1 MKILAIES
9 SGQVASA
16 AILQDDKILAEYTTN
31 FKITHS
37 QTLMP
42 MISEICRMTET
53 DLETLDAVAVS
64 GGPGSFTG
72 LRIGSATAKALAM
85 AINKPVIH
93 VPTLDAMAV
102 NLWGNENLIVPIMD
116 ARRSQ
121 VYTGVY
127 TFTNEGLKV
136 LEEGTAMSI
145 NELLELIYT
154 KYTSKEVDNETL
166 ENNGFDRFDR
176 VVFLGD
182 GVSTFKEVVKE
193 HAKFDFSFA
202 PANNSEQR
210 AASVAVLAAIY
221 YKEGKL
227 MDADDE
233 APDYLR
239 PSQAERERAERE
251 K

>member
-16 AILQDDKILAEYTTN
+16 AILADEKILAEYTTN

-42 MISEICRMTET
+42 MISEICKMTET
-53 DLETLDAVAVS
+53 DLNTLDAVAIS

-72 LRIGSATAKALAM
+72 LRIGSATGKALAM
-85 AINKPVIH
+85 AIDKPVVH
-93 VPTLDAMAV
+93 VPTLDAMAY
-102 NLWGNENLIVPIMD
+102 NFWGSSGLIVPIMD

-127 TFTNEGLKV
+127 TFENGALKV
-136 LEEGTAMSI
+136 LEKGTAMSI
-145 NELLELIYT
+145 NELLELIYD
-154 KYTSKEVDNETL
+154 KYTSKEVVDKSL
-166 ENNGFDRFDR
+166 ENKGFCEFEK
-176 VVFLGD
+176 VIFLGD
-182 GVSTFKEVVKE
+182 GVSTFKEVVKSE
-193 HAKFDFSFA
+193 AKFEFAFA
-202 PANNSEQR
+202 PANLSEQR
-210 AASVAVLAAIY
+210 ASSVAALAAVY
-221 YKEGKL
+221 YNEGKI
-227 MDADDE
+227 MNADDE